1 MEYLKINYTN
11 NLWKLRQR
19 KGLSLRELSALTGIN
34 KSTLNNLERS
44 RRDIRV
50 STLVILANF
59 FKCGLDDIIS
69 RKE

>member
-34 KSTLNNLERS
+34 KSTLNNFERNQ
-44 RRDIRV
+44 RDIRV
-50 STLVILANF
+50 ATLVILAQQF
-59 FKCGLDDIIS
+59 QCGLDDIIN

>member
-19 KGLSLRELSALTGIN
+19 KGLSLRRLSALTGIS
-34 KSTLNNLERS
+34 KSTLHGFEHDKI
-44 RRDIRV
+44 DIRV

-59 FKCGLDDIIS
+59 FKCGLDNIIN

>member
-19 KGLSLRELSALTGIN
+19 KGLSLRELSALTRIS
-34 KSTLNNLERS
+34 KSTLHSFEHDKI
-44 RRDIRV
+44 DIRV
-50 STLVILANF
+50 STLVILASF
-59 FKCGLDDIIS
+59 FKCSLDDIIN